1 MPAAADIRA
10 AVAGVWIDDP
20 DAAEDAT
27 RRIREAFAAREMPAE
42 TTQAIARRTRDWPT
56 GMGRGRRGGCGA
68 PVGDRRGPF
77 RMRRA
82 IRRCRPARRTGPQ
95 GVTSNSSERHDLV
108 VETSR

>member
-10 AVAGVWIDDP
+10 AVAGVRIDDP
-20 DAAEDAT
+20 DAADDAT
-27 RRIREAFAAREMPAE
+27 RCIREAFAAREMPAE
-42 TTQAIARRTRDWPT
+42 TTQAIAEAYARLAD

-95 GVTSNSSERHDLV
+95 GVTSNSSERNDLV

>member
-10 AVAGVWIDDP
+10 AVAGVRIDDP

-42 TTQAIARRTRDWPT
+42 TTQAIAEAYARLAD

-82 IRRCRPARRTGPQ
+82 IRRCRPARRTGPK
-95 GVTSNSSERHDLV
+95 V
-108 VETSR
+108 